1 MRIYQDKTPKRGH
14 QVGSERKNKKKQISL
29 KSPLTAIL
37 CNDII
42 ACSVYFSVTS
52 FCLSVCPTVCKFN
65 LLSTIFLNLVS
76 SLSPPSQPD
85 KCVYLFSIAWGSEY
99 QICSKLDAGNSKSK
113 GPRVN
118 QR

>member
-42 ACSVYFSVTS
+42 AC
-52 FCLSVCPTVCKFN
+52 LN
-65 LLSTIFLNLVS
+65 IFYAPLR
-76 SLSPPSQPD
+76 
-85 KCVYLFSIAWGSEY
+85 VYLGRSRY
-99 QICSKLDAGNSKSK
+99 V
-113 GPRVN
+113 GPINYAQVFLAYALC
-118 QR
+118 